1 MSNGIVTE
9 EVWRAVPIDGLKDHY
24 DVSTL
29 GRVRRSAGGK
39 GARAGRIINPGIT
52 AGGYCLVDLCTGGVE
67 KCFYLHRLVA
77 VTFIANPLGKPEV
90 NHLSA
95 EKTDNSVMNLDWAT
109 KRENAAHAAGMGLI
123 LHGEQVH
130 TAKLTS
136 ERVAQIHTEIA
147 GVKGH
152 KRADKVRELAA
163 RFGVTVQLSAASP
176 AVGPGSTAFPKSDMR
191 PRKPPLGSVSHRE
204 RLVAKL
210 VPPSYSWE
218 LGRLPR
224 QSQLKSAGSEQRN

>member
-1 MSNGIVTE
+1 MSNGIVIE

-90 NHLSA
+90 NHLSG

-109 KRENAAHAAGMGLI
+109 RRENAAHAAGMGLI

-163 RFGVTVQLSAASP
+163 RYRRQLFNYP
-176 AVGPGSTAFPKSDMR
+176 QR
-191 PRKPPLGSVSHRE
+191 RQRSVLE
-204 RLVAKL
+204 AL
-210 VPPSYSWE
+210 PS
-218 LGRLPR
+218 
-224 QSQLKSAGSEQRN
+224 QRAT